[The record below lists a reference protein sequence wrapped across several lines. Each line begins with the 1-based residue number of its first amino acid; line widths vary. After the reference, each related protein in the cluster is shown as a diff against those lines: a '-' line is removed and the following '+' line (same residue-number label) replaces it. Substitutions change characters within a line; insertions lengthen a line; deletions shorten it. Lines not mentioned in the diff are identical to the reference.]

1 MAATLTPQQIQ
12 QRLADAPGW
21 TLVEGKAIRKS
32 FTFKSFPE
40 AVSFAVRIAFQA
52 EAADHH
58 PDIALSY
65 KQVTLAFTTH
75 SEGGLTV
82 KDFEGARE
90 ANRISWVG

>member
-1 MAATLTPQQIQ
+1 MTLTLVEIQ
-12 QRLADAPGW
+12 QRLAETPGW
-21 TLVEGKAIRKS
+21 SLGEGNTIRKS

-40 AVSFAVRIAFQA
+40 AVSFAVRVAFQA

-58 PDIALSY
+58 PDIAISY

-75 SEGGLTV
+75 SAGGLTV

>member
-1 MAATLTPQQIQ
+1 MVTGLTPVEIRQH
-12 QRLADAPGW
+12 LAELPGW
-21 TLVEGKAIRKS
+21 GLGDGNTIRKS

-40 AVSFAVRIAFQA
+40 AVSFAVRVAFQA

-58 PDIALSY
+58 PDIPISY

-75 SEGGLTV
+75 SAGGLTV
-82 KDFEGARE
+82 KDFDGARD